1 MKNSVLHR
9 FFLPLNITT
18 TDLTLLVNK
27 KLNYDLF
34 HQFFNV
40 LRMQIGEEVIFLDP
54 NKQNYEFLYKLIAKD
69 KKEFIFRFQ
78 KKYQIHSEL
87 PYFISL
93 FVALP
98 AKSDTLS
105 HIIQKATELGVSSI
119 SLIKTEF
126 TQLRHPVNLQRLQK
140 IAIEAAEQSG
150 RGVIPIILDNT
161 KINLENFLQKK
172 PKNLIVALERDNST
186 LLKKD
191 ILNKFINKKQPYISV
206 LIGPEGGFSQVEKEL
221 FQQSAVLTFTLG
233 KIILRMET
241 AVISALS
248 IINFL
253 LSD

>member
-1 MKNSVLHR
+1 M
-9 FFLPLNITT
+9 
-18 TDLTLLVNK
+18 
-27 KLNYDLF
+27 
-34 HQFFNV
+34 
-40 LRMQIGEEVIFLDP
+40 
-54 NKQNYEFLYKLIAKD
+54 
-69 KKEFIFRFQ
+69 FRFQ

-87 PYFISL
+87 PYSISL

-105 HIIQKATELGVSSI
+105 HIIQKATELGVDSI

-150 RGVIPIILDNT
+150 RGAIPIIFDNT
-161 KINLENFLQKK
+161 KISLKNFLQKK

-186 LLKKD
+186 LLRQD
-191 ILNKFINKKQPYISV
+191 ILNKFINKKQSYISV